1 MPIRISLPCSMDWGI
16 RFVVEL
22 SIERFIELSVH
33 ANKRVNGTSIIKEV
47 DSNYH
52 KSLKRKETR
61 LFVRVYITDLYYSS
75 CLSTINLFSDY
86 LVKVRYFQKKKKEII
101 N

>member
-61 LFVRVYITDLYYSS
+61 LFVRVYITYIIYI
-75 CLSTINLFSDY
+75 TR
-86 LVKVRYFQKKKKEII
+86 LVCRPLTCFLIIWSKFDISKKKKKK
-101 N
+101 